1 MSVKVDH
8 QFCIGR
14 SASIKHTDEALPAL
28 KECWRQL
35 VEAFNN
41 AGRVPAHIE
50 VRVWPTKT

>member
-14 SASIKHTDEALPAL
+14 TSTLKHPDEALPAL